1 VQRQVRRDAFGLDV
15 DEQREGVR
23 IAGVDRAAMAL
34 DQLAQRFEVQRLQGA
49 AAAQV
54 FAVMA
59 DEQLAVDE
67 PDVRLDALE
76 LIAQRVVQRALVLIV
91 VVGVRPLQT
100 HRAATGGR
108 TARG

>member
-1 VQRQVRRDAFGLDV
+1 
-15 DEQREGVR
+15 
-23 IAGVDRAAMAL
+23 
-34 DQLAQRFEVQRLQGA
+34 
-49 AAAQV
+49 
-54 FAVMA
+54 MA

-100 HRAATGGR
+100 HRAATGRR